1 MHLSQI
7 AKKQSKILAARE
19 KKRHILFKR
28 AIIWLVVTF
37 QLLRYLSETIM
48 TTIKWREKVKK
59 KKKNFE
65 LEFYLML
72 NNSSEVKA
80 IEKYIK
86 VKNNEIICHQE
97 TYTLKDK
104 NKLLQI
110 EAKWCYRRAWNFK
123 INKDYWKKYN
133 CRKTPR

>member
-1 MHLSQI
+1 MVGGY
-7 AKKQSKILAARE
+7 
-19 KKRHILFKR
+19 F
-28 AIIWLVVTF
+28 F

-59 KKKNFE
+59 K
-65 LEFYLML
+65 EFRTRILPYVKQFFR
-72 NNSSEVKA
+72 SESNR
-80 IEKYIK
+80 KYIK

-110 EAKWCYRRAWNFK
+110 EAKWCYRRAWK
-123 INKDYWKKYN
+123 LQDKQGLLEKVQL
-133 CRKTPR
+133 

>member
-1 MHLSQI
+1 MC
-7 AKKQSKILAARE
+7 ILVKLLKNKVKYQQLE
-19 KKRHILFKR
+19 KKKRHILFKR

-37 QLLRYLSETIM
+37 STVTVFIRNNNDNC
-48 TTIKWREKVKK
+48 KVKRESKK
-59 KKKNFE
+59 KKKNFK

-110 EAKWCYRRAWNFK
+110 EAK
-123 INKDYWKKYN
+123 
-133 CRKTPR
+133 